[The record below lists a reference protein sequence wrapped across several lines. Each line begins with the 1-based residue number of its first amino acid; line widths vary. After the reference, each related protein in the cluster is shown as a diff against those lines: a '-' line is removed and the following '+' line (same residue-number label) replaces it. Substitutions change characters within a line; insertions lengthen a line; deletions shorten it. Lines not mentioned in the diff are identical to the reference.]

1 MSIKMNHTPLGS
13 RRAFIISLM
22 SVALTACG
30 FQPRGSQ
37 TLPPELRRV
46 SLTGSQPSGLTQTLE
61 RLLRENGAEIVNS
74 TPRPADTLLI
84 RLSAV
89 SIQRREALIDRQ
101 ANVRQIELIQRAQLN
116 VSRADGEVIITQEPF
131 EAVRSASYNPLSL
144 LAQGEEQQR
153 LQRELDEQMA
163 HSILAR
169 LRSRLAQTTPAP

>member
-1 MSIKMNHTPLGS
+1 MTS
-13 RRAFIISLM
+13 RRFFLLAFASAGL
-22 SVALTACG
+22 SACG

-46 SLTGSQPSGLTQTLE
+46 SLAGSQPSGLTQALE

-74 TPRPADTLLI
+74 TPRSADTLLI
-84 RLSAV
+84 RLNAV

-101 ANVRQIELIQRAQLN
+101 ANVRQIELIQRAQLS
-116 VSRADGEVIITQEPF
+116 VSRADGPVIITQEPF

-144 LAQGEEQQR
+144 LAQGEEEQR

-163 HSILAR
+163 HSMLAR
-169 LRSRLAQTTPAP
+169 IRSRMLQTAPAP